1 MQHAQQAAEDRAK
14 DHTRWVVSERLLQ
27 ALDRYD
33 NADLINGLAFAEQTG
48 QCVIGMELS
57 EGGTKVLDHWWRSDV
72 ADRGNLA
79 IRGITYNQ
87 EDLREALAA
96 LLEAAKSEPQSAS
109 SFALPEALAR
119 QAHAAANA
127 FGRIN
132 TLYEQIQAQ
141 SSTASIG

>member
-1 MQHAQQAAEDRAK
+1 MERTHGLFEPSLPATAEDRAK
-14 DHTRWVVSERLLQ
+14 DHTRWVASERLLQ

-87 EDLREALAA
+87 EDL
-96 LLEAAKSEPQSAS
+96 
-109 SFALPEALAR
+109 
-119 QAHAAANA
+119 
-127 FGRIN
+127 
-132 TLYEQIQAQ
+132 
-141 SSTASIG
+141 